1 MARAA
6 SRPPLR
12 RLVRAGI
19 TNRDTHP
26 ATGDPYELLGTRIV
40 CTTRGPGSEASGI
53 LRFGMDGVGLY
64 EVESVAYPMVR
75 SRRRASS
82 LAYFLPSVSR
92 CAAAHSVSLV

>member
-40 CTTRGPGSEASGI
+40 CTTRGPGSEAGVI
-53 LRFGMDGVGLY
+53 LRFRMDGVNLYGLDF
-64 EVESVAYPMVR
+64 VA
-75 SRRRASS
+75 
-82 LAYFLPSVSR
+82 
-92 CAAAHSVSLV
+92 